1 MSIDRIAKLLEEG
14 LGSNSEHVEW
24 VEEGVE
30 MVCSGLTFYADVQYS
45 CDITWSGGQSSYHG
59 SRDYGDGEI
68 TDIEP
73 YDVEVLGL
81 GNVTDENGEPVE
93 PTPEH
98 VEGAKASFSS
108 EMSGFTTAAIGA
120 IVSSMSSFR

>member
-1 MSIDRIAKLLEEG
+1 MSIDHIAQILEEG
-14 LGSNSEHVEW
+14 LGSNSEHIEW
-24 VEEGVE
+24 VEEEVE
-30 MVCSGLTFYADVQYS
+30 MVCSGLTFFADVQYS
-45 CDITWSGGQSSYHG
+45 CDITWSGGQGSYYG

-81 GNVTDENGEPVE
+81 GNLTDENGEPVE

-98 VEGAKASFSS
+98 VQGAKSAFSS
-108 EMSGFTTAAIGA
+108 EMSGFTQAALNA
-120 IVSSMSSFR
+120 IVRSMSSFR